1 MHGNITRKCLLFT
14 PPAHIWML
22 SSISKGGWVHRWF
35 AIGNWILLRIFE
47 NALTSLLWAF
57 AVFPQPVTTTL
68 SSSKIDLIKNSKHS
82 VVSYK
87 GPSNYE
93 SEMNINKWKHS
104 IRYFLWLRDS
114 NPALLIQSQLCLLPN
129 HKISKIAWKNEKF
142 QKIAWLGIFTVDFE
156 AIFEND

>member
-1 MHGNITRKCLLFT
+1 
-14 PPAHIWML
+14 ML
-22 SSISKGGWVHRWF
+22 SSISNGGWVHRWF

-47 NALTSLLWAF
+47 NALTSLLCAF

-68 SSSKIDLIKNSKHS
+68 SSSRIDLIKNSKHS
-82 VVSYK
+82 VLPYK
-87 GPSNYE
+87 GPSSTYE
-93 SEMNINKWKHS
+93 SEININKWKYS
-104 IRYFLWLRDS
+104 IRNFCCLRDS

-142 QKIAWLGIFTVDFE
+142 QKIAKLGIFKVDFE